1 LPPFVGR
8 AREVAVFSL
17 AIDALKS
24 GMGGAITLDGPR
36 GSGKH
41 RLIAEMQTRTAGVS
55 VDWKATTIFTLA
67 DEIRLSRLGLAAQT
81 PRIVVIEHAQLASAR
96 DTVLLQEAF
105 DDARSSQ
112 VLLILMMEPKAESK
126 LRQGSLTTLVQRA
139 SVRMTLQP
147 LGSDEMYVILK
158 HICGKDFASLPK
170 DIAAACIELASG
182 NPGYLLEIVTSLGSE
197 TPALPTAAND
207 VASRSLGLDRLELRA
222 LRAASVAGNFTN
234 RQLSAMLKTTQ
245 PETAEALQVLCDR
258 GLLACTDQG
267 KREFVYRFRQP
278 LWRVIVHEEL
288 TGDVRFLLHRAALA
302 YISKQKEKNP
312 AAMAEHLAHVGQ
324 SGRAVRSATAATD
337 VALKN
342 RNYAE
347 AARWSRYVLRFT
359 HSVAA
364 RLVARE
370 RFAVSLEM
378 LGAGE
383 AAAIEYS
390 SGLHDAQLSGMPG
403 KVARFA
409 EGLAVTQ
416 FNRGRPAEAL
426 DSLARVL
433 SDQPSGPLAPP
444 RLLALAAYFSTL
456 RASEPGPWLSQFER
470 SDVGQVASVDLLR
483 IHGSRALA
491 SVRNGDIVNA
501 AREVDAGL
509 AVGRSATDI
518 VARIKA
524 YELACEVAATLGDMH
539 RAVSYGREM
548 FAITIESPV
557 EALQISRPP
566 QMDYFRRGAAGNL
579 ALYLALSGN
588 AAEALELCERFS
600 QAPYLADDL
609 TWVGL
614 HVSHTLSKV
623 LAGAQTPVDL
633 PYTASD
639 LLNAAI
645 ESEQKTLISFAA
657 SALALQYY
665 RFGEHEAARE
675 VINRGLASFI
685 DCTDAWLLLATAAQI
700 SRAADCR
707 RTRQIAS
714 TGPLAHTPFYRAV
727 RCLTQALYGKRQHRT
742 STRISS
748 EIEQARIVF
757 DQLGNKYLTALCDT
771 CGGRSLALGARGE
784 RLGLVDLLEP
794 ARLHASRP
802 LLSARQGRIVE
813 LVALGWSDRRVGEA
827 LGIAE
832 GTVGVHLAR
841 IYRKLGVSSRGEL
854 RSRWHESKLLGVS
867 K

>member
-1 LPPFVGR
+1 VPPFVGR
-8 AREVAVFSL
+8 AREVAAFSL

-24 GMGGAITLDGPR
+24 GMGGAITLEGPR

-41 RLIAEMQTRTAGVS
+41 RLIAEMRTRTTGVS
-55 VDWKATTIFTLA
+55 VDWKVTTIFTFA

-81 PRIVVIEHAQLASAR
+81 PRIVVVEHAELASSR
-96 DTVLLQEAF
+96 DTALLQEAF
-105 DDARSSQ
+105 DDARPSQ
-112 VLLILMMEPKAESK
+112 VLLILLMEPKAESQ
-126 LRQGSLTTLVQRA
+126 LRQGSLATLVQRA
-139 SVRMTLQP
+139 AVKMTLQP
-147 LGSDEMYVILK
+147 LDSDEMYVILK

-170 DIAAACIELASG
+170 DVAAACIELASG
-182 NPGYLLEIVTSLGSE
+182 NPRYLLEIVTSLGSE

-207 VASRSLGLDRLELRA
+207 VASRSLGLDRLELRT

-234 RQLSAMLKTTQ
+234 RQLSAMLKATQ

-258 GLLACTDQG
+258 GLLACSELG
-267 KREFVYRFRQP
+267 KRESVYRFRQP
-278 LWRVIVHEEL
+278 LWRFIVHEDV
-288 TGDVRFLLHRAALA
+288 TGDVRFLLHRGALA
-302 YISKQKEKNP
+302 YLSKQKEKNP
-312 AAMAEHLAHVGQ
+312 AAMAEHLAYVGL

-359 HSVAA
+359 RSVAA

-370 RFAVSLEM
+370 RLAVSLEM

-433 SDQPSGPLAPP
+433 SGQPSGPLAPP

-456 RASEPGPWLSQFER
+456 HASEPGPWLSQFEH

-491 SVRNGDIVNA
+491 SVRNGDIVSA

-509 AVGRSATDI
+509 AVGRSTTDV

-539 RAVSYGREM
+539 RAVSYGRET

-557 EALQISRPP
+557 EAWQISRPP
-566 QMDYFRRGAAGNL
+566 QTDYLRRGAAGNL

-588 AAEALELCERFS
+588 VAEALELCERFS

-614 HVSHTLSKV
+614 HVSHTLSRV
-623 LAGAQTPVDL
+623 LAGAHSPVDL
-633 PYTASD
+633 PYTAAE

-675 VINRGLASFI
+675 VIHRGLESFT

-700 SRAADCR
+700 AHAADCR
-707 RTRQIAS
+707 RARQIAS

-748 EIEQARIVF
+748 EIEQARSVF
-757 DQLGNKYLTALCDT
+757 EQLGNKYLTALCDA
-771 CGGRSLALGARGE
+771 CGGRSLGFGARGE
-784 RLGLVDLLEP
+784 RLELVHLLEP

-802 LLSARQGRIVE
+802 LLSARQSRIVE
-813 LVALGWSDRRVGEA
+813 LVALGWSDRRVGET